1 MFKPLPFLFASLLTI
16 AAVGCGSENSA
27 STSAA
32 PSASAL
38 APSKAEESK
47 TLAHLTIDPSGTA
60 TFDMKAPLENIK
72 GVVRGFGGDLDVDLA
87 DLSKSR
93 GKITIDVTTL
103 ETHTFGEDA
112 KDEKQTEHARTW
124 MEVGTKTTADKKE
137 KFKTAEFAI
146 REVVNPSAT
155 NVMTMSGDS
164 RSVTM
169 TVKGDFLL
177 HGRSVAL
184 ALDLACAFQFDG
196 DKLKSVAV
204 KSAKPAMVNL
214 KAHAIEARDDAGEA
228 VIAKTLELFGSKVA
242 DDASVTFEVVA
253 RPKGEKM
260 PIQMPPTAAPTA
272 SATATATATATAAA
286 AASGTPAVGGA
297 PPPSNAPSAAP
308 KK

>member
-1 MFKPLPFLFASLLTI
+1 MRMPTTVSLLCASI
-16 AAVGCGSENSA
+16 LALAGCGNDNP
-27 STSAA
+27 TPPA

-38 APSKAEESK
+38 APSKAPESK
-47 TLAHLTIDPSGTA
+47 TLAKLTIDPSGTA

-72 GVVRGFGGDLDVDLA
+72 GTVKGFGGDLEVELT

-124 MEVGTKTTADKKE
+124 MEVGPKSAEDKKS

-146 REVVNPSAT
+146 REIAGASTMDVT
-155 NVMTMSGDS
+155 KMTGDS

-177 HGRSVAL
+177 HGRSVAM

-196 DKLKSVAV
+196 DKLKSVAC
-204 KSAKPAMVNL
+204 KSAKPALVNL

-242 DDASVTFEVVA
+242 DDASVTFEVMA
-253 RPKGEKM
+253 RPTGEKS
-260 PIQMPPTAAPTA
+260 PLLTPPTAAPTA
-272 SATATATATATAAA
+272 APSATP
-286 AASGTPAVGGA
+286 SGTASAG
-297 PPPSNAPSAAP
+297 PSAAP
-308 KK
+308 SGTAAPDKK

>member
-1 MFKPLPFLFASLLTI
+1 MRMFKPLPFLFASLVTL
-16 AAVGCGSENSA
+16 ASLGCGSENSA
-27 STSAA
+27 STA

-47 TLAHLTIDPSGTA
+47 TLVHLTIDPSGSA
-60 TFDMKAPLENIK
+60 TFDMKAPLEDIK

-124 MEVGTKTTADKKE
+124 MEVGPKTAADKKE

-169 TVKGDFLL
+169 TVKGDFQL
-177 HGRSVAL
+177 HGRAVAL

-196 DKLKSVAV
+196 DKLKSVSV

-260 PIQMPPTAAPTA
+260 PIQLPPTAAPTA
-272 SATATATATATAAA
+272 TAAMSASA
-286 AASGTPAVGGA
+286 AASGTPAASGTAAASGA
-297 PPPSNAPSAAP
+297 PAASAAP
-308 KK
+308 VTAPKK